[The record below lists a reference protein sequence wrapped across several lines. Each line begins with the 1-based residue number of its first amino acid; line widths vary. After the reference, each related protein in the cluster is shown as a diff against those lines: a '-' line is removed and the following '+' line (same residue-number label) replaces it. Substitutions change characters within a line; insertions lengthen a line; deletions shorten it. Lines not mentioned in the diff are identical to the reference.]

1 MIRIF
6 AKNCSRFDAN
16 PRSRWMRIA
25 VHAACE
31 SLFTIDANMQLQHYL
46 ANGSCIQ
53 ADS

>member
-31 SLFTIDANMQLQHYL
+31 SLFTIDANMQRSKASPVQPPVP
-46 ANGSCIQ
+46 
-53 ADS
+53 